1 MNNMRIQ
8 VTAASKRFN
17 TEWIFS
23 NLNFSFTTGQHYA
36 LIGNNGS
43 GKSTLLQII
52 AGYIGLTKGGI
63 QWISTSNETID
74 STNIFQYISI
84 ATPYLELVE
93 EFTAL
98 EQIIFHQQFKPLQ
111 NGLEPIELLEK
122 IGLRNAAKKQIRNFS
137 SGMKQR
143 LKLAL
148 AIFDQAPIL
157 LLDEPCSNLDQEGIQ
172 TYHQLMQK
180 YAMHKLVIVASNDPQ
195 EFQFCSQQ
203 LSLSNFKN

>member
-1 MNNMRIQ
+1 MRIQ

-195 EFQFCSQQ
+195 EYQFCSQQ
-203 LSLSNFKN
+203 LALSDFKK